1 MAARASS
8 KSATATIANSYWR
21 ARGGRDQASVIA
33 NELDARRGK
42 YSRNKTARRWGKKR
56 LGDAPATRVRRRSA
70 KFARLQ
76 VLEKERERDRIASS
90 RVINPGQNVMA
101 APPRTS
107 LPRAMYSHD
116 AMPVNSLSAAYFDE
130 IRLKVFRYC
139 PTFVNMLAIR
149 GGIRCRRWWVHRGTW
164 SKKKKP
170 SFVSSSM

>member
-1 MAARASS
+1 MHSS
-8 KSATATIANSYWR
+8 AVRSAPDAKQISDGDNREFLLTR
-21 ARGGRDQASVIA
+21 ARWTRDRTSVIA
-33 NELDARRGK
+33 DELDARRGK

-76 VLEKERERDRIASS
+76 VLEKEREREIGSCRAERYQRLSDMASPS
-90 RVINPGQNVMA
+90 
-101 APPRTS
+101 RTS

-139 PTFVNMLAIR
+139 PTSVNTP
-149 GGIRCRRWWVHRGTW
+149 RRHKRRNEARKMVNTTRGTL
-164 SKKKKP
+164 K
-170 SFVSSSM
+170 